1 MQHSIDRPLDIIKWS
16 YRLLYILLFI
26 VCMVV
31 MGYWH
36 VPITY
41 TFLGSTLVPILICFS
56 SKKELER
63 EIVQK
68 DITRDEGE
76 EDSEQEISCLDVSTW
91 NFGL

>member
-1 MQHSIDRPLDIIKWS
+1 MCLSNDGPLEIIKWS
-16 YRLLYILLFI
+16 YRLLYLLLFI

-63 EIVQK
+63 EI
-68 DITRDEGE
+68 E
-76 EDSEQEISCLDVSTW
+76 EETEESDLLALDTYS
-91 NFGL
+91 